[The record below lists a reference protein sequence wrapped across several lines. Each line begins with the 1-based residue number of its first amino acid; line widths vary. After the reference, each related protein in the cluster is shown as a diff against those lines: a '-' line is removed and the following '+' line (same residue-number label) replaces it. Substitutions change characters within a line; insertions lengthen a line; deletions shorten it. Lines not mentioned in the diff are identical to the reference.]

1 MVILQHPRER
11 RNPIGTAWM
20 AGLSLVNSEL
30 HGGVALDDDPRVAR
44 ALGDPEAP
52 AVLLYPGPAAEPLG
66 SLDRGARHTLV
77 VIDGT
82 WAQARTL
89 FRDTRSLHGLRR
101 VRLEPARPSEYRI
114 RAQPRPECVS
124 TIEALYLAL
133 RDLEGDEIDVEPLLA
148 PFRAMVQM
156 QIDSE
161 RVRRELRLPE
171 RVPRAIGDRR

>member
-1 MVILQHPRER
+1 M
-11 RNPIGTAWM
+11 
-20 AGLSLVNSEL
+20 
-30 HGGVALDDDPRVAR
+30 
-44 ALGDPEAP
+44 
-52 AVLLYPGPAAEPLG
+52 
-66 SLDRGARHTLV
+66 